1 MGKDYL
7 LMQLMI
13 APDSHMPADVAVA
26 LLIHYSFDQ
35 GGYTAGELIDRWL
48 NDYPANWVRLA
59 VIEALYQGRYKAI
72 SVEQILAF
80 WNRREQA
87 VYHFNREFER
97 LICGNVFHTLSGQA
111 DASSNPDPAVSESVV
126 YFSNGHDSPGVVT
139 SQESAG
145 EKTPVQLV
153 EATANVP
160 PLTNQIGGEPAQ
172 KNSHQT
178 RDNHQRSRFPK
189 RNYAWLSHSD
199 ASYPPIEQFTP
210 ENSNGSDFYT
220 KLKAI
225 VQHQQD

>member
-1 MGKDYL
+1 
-7 LMQLMI
+7 MI
-13 APDSHMPADVAVA
+13 APDSHMTADVAVA
-26 LLIHYSFDQ
+26 LLIHYSFDR

-48 NDYPANWVRLA
+48 KDYPADWVCLA

-80 WNRREQA
+80 WNRRGQA

-97 LICGNVFHTLSGQA
+97 LICGKVLQTLSGQA
-111 DASSNPDPAVSESVV
+111 DASSNPDPAVFESVV
-126 YFSNGHDSPGVVT
+126 YFSNEHDSPAVVT
-139 SQESAG
+139 SQKSAG
-145 EKTPVQLV
+145 DKTPVQLV

-160 PLTNQIGGEPAQ
+160 PLTNQIGREPAQ

-189 RNYAWLSHSD
+189 RHYALLSHSD
-199 ASYPPIEQFTP
+199 ASYAPIEQFTP
-210 ENSNGSDFYT
+210 ENTDGSDFYT

-225 VQHQQD
+225 AHRQQD